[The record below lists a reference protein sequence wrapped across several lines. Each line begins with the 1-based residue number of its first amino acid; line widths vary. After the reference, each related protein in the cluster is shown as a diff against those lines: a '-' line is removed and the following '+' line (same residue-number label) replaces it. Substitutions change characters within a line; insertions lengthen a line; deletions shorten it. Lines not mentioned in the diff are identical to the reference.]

1 MVRSSWQEWA
11 LAAIGLVAMAAI
23 SIYPFGW
30 SNLPSG
36 RILLWPQ
43 FLLHG
48 VLLLAWIGVAGTA
61 LVRRALPLPL
71 AMTSAVLAMMPLL
84 FLAPQWNCV
93 SGQCFW

>member
-1 MVRSSWQEWA
+1 MVRSSWQDWA

-43 FLLHG
+43 FLLHV
-48 VLLLAWIGVAGTA
+48 VLLLAWFAVAATA
-61 LVRRALPLPL
+61 FFRRALPLPL
-71 AMTSAVLAMMPLL
+71 AMTSAGLTLMPLL